1 MHNPGQ
7 DRDVVSS
14 NNKSVH
20 DDGQADTFGM
30 LVDPIE
36 GNNDTAA
43 IGLANA
49 DLEAQNWNSEEE
61 EGDQVRNEP
70 LKTIV
75 GEDDRGIAEKIAEA
89 NSTALKI
96 MSTIENDLNGRM
108 RYDVPWQRAQR
119 LHARAIYHGH
129 RLPYLR

>member
-1 MHNPGQ
+1 
-7 DRDVVSS
+7 
-14 NNKSVH
+14 
-20 DDGQADTFGM
+20 M

-43 IGLANA
+43 IGLTNA

-61 EGDQVRNEP
+61 ESDQVRNEP

-96 MSTIENDLNGRM
+96 MSTIENEWKNE
-108 RYDVPWQRAQR
+108 V
-119 LHARAIYHGH
+119 
-129 RLPYLR
+129 